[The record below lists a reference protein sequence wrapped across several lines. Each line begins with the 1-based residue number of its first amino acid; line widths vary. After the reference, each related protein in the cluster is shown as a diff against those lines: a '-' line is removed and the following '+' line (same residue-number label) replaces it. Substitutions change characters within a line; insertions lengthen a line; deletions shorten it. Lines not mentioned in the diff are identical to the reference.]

1 MQVDHEWE
9 ERRPGLSSLCN
20 NCHTRL
26 PRALAQPCHSNR
38 LNWRVA
44 VSPVWLQATE
54 RERNDAQTVA
64 STSNVPQ
71 RWETVFVV
79 IFESRTTFI
88 LQLRVTSSPVIQ
100 MSRGQRRRGVVFQR
114 DSQPATR
121 HTISVSRE
129 ERRRD
134 LSIEFH
140 TVRRRGDGTRLLNHW
155 QDLSRRIFCPVSTYP
170 WVVFWQVKIIVS
182 IFPSDGFM
190 SSLGCQEKA
199 RVGHLYRG
207 RDCENNQMEERFE
220 RKCYCRYKGGGG

>member
-26 PRALAQPCHSNR
+26 PRVVAQPSHSNR

-54 RERNDAQTVA
+54 RKKWCSNCCFYFKCTTAVRNCVCCDFWK
-64 STSNVPQ
+64 SHHLH
-71 RWETVFVV
+71 VV
-79 IFESRTTFI
+79 
-88 LQLRVTSSPVIQ
+88 LQLRVTLSPVIQ

-129 ERRRD
+129 EGRRD
-134 LSIEFH
+134 LSIELYTFL
-140 TVRRRGDGTRLLNHW
+140 TDGKVTERGCSTTDRICQGEYSV
-155 QDLSRRIFCPVSTYP
+155 QSRHIR
-170 WVVFWQVKIIVS
+170 
-182 IFPSDGFM
+182 
-190 SSLGCQEKA
+190 E
-199 RVGHLYRG
+199 
-207 RDCENNQMEERFE
+207 
-220 RKCYCRYKGGGG
+220 